1 MKFDFPFRIF
11 HCLVF
16 LVLFGSACSP
26 QVGEFAAPS
35 ANRTDNA
42 EEDFSNYLVIANS
55 GNKSVNL
62 YDPDFRFVRT
72 LVTLVGTEVPASLA
86 TYDSQSILLAI
97 EGGTS
102 YPDRVVKIALG
113 ESNNVENYIFDPTNF
128 TGTSIKG
135 IARLVGGAVIASD
148 SSTIANQMERYQE
161 DIDGFAR
168 RFTLGWP
175 QALQATTT
183 MIFPGPTGNFVQC
196 SAGSSDLVRTYLNT
210 GGAAAYTGTASAT
223 TAPSLGSAHDVNGC
237 VFDSNGRVAAL
248 FNGTN
253 DSLRVYTDA
262 TLSSVAWTFTNS
274 TRFANP
280 QALAVR
286 PNGNFLVAEFVT
298 PRDYIIEIDADGNY
312 VSTSALDSTSTIT
325 AMLVIP

>member
-16 LVLFGSACSP
+16 HVLLSTACSP
-26 QVGEFAAPS
+26 QGGEFAVPS
-35 ANRTDNA
+35 DNRTGNA
-42 EEDFSNYLVIANS
+42 EEDFSGYLVVASS

-62 YDPDFRFVRT
+62 YDPEFRFVRN
-72 LVTLVGTEVPASLA
+72 LVNLVGTEVPASLA

-102 YPDRVVKIALG
+102 YPDRIVRLDLG
-113 ESNNVENYIFDPTNF
+113 ASNSLENYIFDPTNF

-135 IARLVGGAVIASD
+135 VARLAGGAVIASD
-148 SSTIANQMERYQE
+148 SSTIANQMERYEE
-161 DIDGFAR
+161 DIEGLAR

-183 MIFPGPTGNFVQC
+183 MIYPGPTGNFVQC
-196 SAGSSDLVRTYLNT
+196 SGGSSDLVRTYANS
-210 GGAAAYTGTASAT
+210 GGAAAFTGSASAT
-223 TAPSLGSAHDVNGC
+223 SAPSLGSAHDVNGC

-253 DSLRVYTDA
+253 DSLRVYSDA
-262 TLSSVAWTFTNS
+262 TLSSVVWTFTNAS
-274 TRFANP
+274 RFTNP
-280 QALAVR
+280 QSLAVR

-298 PRDYIIEIDADGNY
+298 PRDYIVEIDSSGNY
-312 VSTSALDSTSTIT
+312 VSTSSLDSTSTIT
-325 AMLVIP
+325 AILVIP